1 MKSNNTSFAKPKIK
15 TQLFIM
21 SSILIITLGIVL
33 LITLSSVSR
42 SVVKNEIPLFVLE
55 PVIPEDSVTAGLPNE
70 NNPVIIVSE
79 ESVQSS
85 VINKI
90 EQNLYRWFSVIIGG
104 FILVFLFGMA
114 WISRLITEPITEL
127 TAVVSSEQPINIE
140 EMQTKPGNVE
150 FESLQD
156 AVLSKINQLEELI
169 ARQNEFVMDTA
180 HEFRSPVAAIRL
192 NLDLVQQERETY
204 TSETCASLESIDRST
219 FRLESLLNQY
229 RLYMCHEELFTPKL
243 TKVNEIV
250 KECIKLL
257 DGKALENEV
266 HFILEM
272 PNEINLYTDPVLLQ
286 TLISNLTDNA
296 IKYNRKGGYVRLS
309 TLGTAEGC
317 ELSIQDNGIGIPD
330 LDLPYV
336 FDRFYRVDKSRSRKT
351 GGNGL
356 GLSISK
362 SIVEAAGGH
371 IEIQSTLN
379 LGTTVCIFIPNYVN
393 PIDSSRR
400 RNES

>member
-330 LDLPYV
+330 LDLPFV
-336 FDRFYRVDKSRSRKT
+336 FDRFYRVDKPRSRKT

>member
-243 TKVNEIV
+243 TKVYEIV